1 MIQRSQSV
9 FLLIVVVISMVLLK
23 VPVYE
28 LHDFAASG
36 TVGKVTSFN
45 IMDNTLLVIL
55 NSAIGLIAFITIFL
69 YKWRNVQIRF
79 CNITLL
85 LTCLLI
91 ALLFFV
97 ADTMSSNMNQ
107 RVQYRYGSYL
117 PLIELVFLFLASRAV
132 KKDDDLVKSADR
144 LR

>member
-1 MIQRSQSV
+1 MIQRSQSI
-9 FLLIVVVISMVLLK
+9 FLLLVVIISGVLMK

-28 LHDFAASG
+28 LHTFTAPDV
-36 TVGKVTSFN
+36 VGEVTSFN
-45 IMDNTLLVIL
+45 IFDNTLLVIL
-55 NSAIGLIAFITIFL
+55 NSAIGVLAFISIFL
-69 YKWRNVQIRF
+69 YKWRNVQIRL
-79 CNITLL
+79 CNIGLL

-117 PLIELVFLFLASRAV
+117 PLIELVLLFLASRAI
-132 KKDDDLVKSADR
+132 KKDDELVKSADR

>member
-1 MIQRSQSV
+1 MIQRSQSIY
-9 FLLIVVVISMVLLK
+9 LLLVVVISGLLLN

-28 LHDFAASG
+28 LHDFAAAGSIA
-36 TVGKVTSFN
+36 KVTTFN

-55 NSAIGLIAFITIFL
+55 NSAIGVLAFITIFL
-69 YKWRNVQIRF
+69 YKWRNVQIRI
-79 CNITLL
+79 CNINLL

-117 PLIELVFLFLASRAV
+117 PLIELVLLFIASRAV
-132 KKDDDLVKSADR
+132 KKDDELVKSADR

>member
-1 MIQRSQSV
+1 MIQRSQSI
-9 FLLIVVVISMVLLK
+9 FLLIVVVISGVLLK

-28 LHDFAASG
+28 LHDFVAADSI
-36 TVGKVTSFN
+36 GKVTTFN

-55 NSAIGLIAFITIFL
+55 NSAIGILAFITIFL

-79 CNITLL
+79 CNINLL
-85 LTCLLI
+85 LTCLMI